1 MITKPCLRCKVVKP
15 ETDYQLDKRGRRNV
29 CMKCRGDSEK
39 LLKDLKKQWQID
51 HPGQTP
57 TECECC
63 KKTNVKLV
71 LDHCHDTKSYRG
83 WLCNPCNIAIGNLG
97 DSLAGVMMAVEYLN
111 KNKVS

>member
-1 MITKPCLRCKVVKP
+1 
-15 ETDYQLDKRGRRNV
+15 
-29 CMKCRGDSEK
+29 MKCRGDSEK

-97 DSLAGVMMAVEYLN
+97 DSIAGVMMAVEYLN